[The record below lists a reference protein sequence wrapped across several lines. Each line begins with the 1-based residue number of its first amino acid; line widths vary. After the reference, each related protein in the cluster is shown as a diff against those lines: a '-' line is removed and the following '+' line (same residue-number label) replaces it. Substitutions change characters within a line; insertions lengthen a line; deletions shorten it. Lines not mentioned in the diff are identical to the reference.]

1 LGLSLEVAVL
11 KNGSPEKPPERI
23 DVKSLVHRESAFS
36 LDDARLLERILA
48 TPQVGEV
55 RQEFLTLQREASAS
69 GKPPMPLL
77 ARLGVGLYLLGHPRE
92 AESYLSH
99 VTGDAVASF
108 YRGLAL
114 SSLEQHQEAADR
126 FAEAGKLGYDRVEC
140 TMRRAGEIRALGKIP
155 DAEALLRSVVSEAA
169 RRAEYSYQMGCILSD
184 RGDTYGAVEYFERAV
199 DIDPRHSRAL
209 FRLAVENAS
218 RGNDAD
224 AIRLYE
230 RALSHPPIH
239 LGALINLG
247 LMYEDDQNYQAAAF
261 CFRRVLEVDPANE
274 RAEMYLKDIQAVGE
288 MYYDEDSARDAA
300 RLEALLTRPIS
311 DFELS
316 VRSRNCLEALNI
328 QTLGDLTHVTEQDL
342 LNGRNFGETSLTEVR
357 ELLSAHGLRV
367 GQNMGA
373 GRFHEPVFVA
383 ASLSPQEQAIVSM
396 PLSALNLSVRAR
408 KCVARLGLNTVGEL
422 VQKTPDELLSSRN
435 FGVTSLNEIRAKLGE
450 MSLKL
455 RND

>member
-1 LGLSLEVAVL
+1 MQT
-11 KNGSPEKPPERI
+11 NGSQDKPPDRV
-23 DVKSLVHRESAFS
+23 DVKALVHKDGEFN
-36 LDDARLLERILA
+36 LDDVRLFERILA

-55 RQEFLTLQREASAS
+55 RQEFLALQREASTA
-69 GKPPMPLL
+69 KPSPSHL

-92 AESYLSH
+92 AERYLAH
-99 VTGDAVASF
+99 VTGNAVATF
-108 YRGLAL
+108 YRALAL
-114 SSLEQHQEAADR
+114 SSLEQHKEAAER
-126 FAEAGKLGYDRVEC
+126 FAEAAKLGYDKVDC
-140 TMRRAGEIRALGKIP
+140 AMRRAGELRAMGQV
-155 DAEALLRSVVSEAA
+155 AEAETLLRSVVGEGA

-184 RGDTYGAVEYFERAV
+184 RGDTYGAIEYFERAV
-199 DIDPRHSRAL
+199 DIEPRHSRSL

-218 RGNDAD
+218 RGNDAE

-261 CFRRVLEVDPANE
+261 CFRRVLEVDPTNK
-274 RAEMYLKDIQAVGE
+274 RAELYLKDITAVGE

-300 RLEALLTRPIS
+300 RLEALLARPIS

-328 QTLGDLTHVTEQDL
+328 QSLGDLTHVTEQDL
-342 LNGRNFGETSLTEVR
+342 LNGRNFGETSLQEVR
-357 ELLSAHGLRV
+357 ELLTAHGLRV
-367 GQNMGA
+367 GQNIGT

>member
-1 LGLSLEVAVL
+1 VQT
-11 KNGSPEKPPERI
+11 NGSQDKPPDRV
-23 DVKSLVHRESAFS
+23 DVKALVHKEAEFS
-36 LDDARLLERILA
+36 LDDVRLLERVLA
-48 TPQVGEV
+48 SPQVGEV
-55 RQEFLTLQREASAS
+55 RQEFLALQREASAA
-69 GKPPMPLL
+69 KPSQSHL

-92 AESYLSH
+92 AERYLAH
-99 VTGDAVASF
+99 VSGNAVAAF
-108 YRGLAL
+108 YRALAL
-114 SSLEQHQEAADR
+114 SSLEQHKEAAER
-126 FAEAGKLGYDRVEC
+126 FAEAAKLGYDKVEC
-140 TMRRAGEIRALGKIP
+140 AMRRAGELRAMGQV
-155 DAEALLRSVVSEAA
+155 AEAETLLRSVVGEGA

-184 RGDTYGAVEYFERAV
+184 RGDTYGAIEYFERAV
-199 DIDPRHSRAL
+199 DIEPRHSRSL

-218 RGNDAD
+218 RGNDAE

-261 CFRRVLEVDPANE
+261 CFRRVLEVDPTNK
-274 RAEMYLKDIQAVGE
+274 RAELYLKDITAVGE
-288 MYYDEDSARDAA
+288 MYYDEDSAKEVA
-300 RLEALLTRPIS
+300 RLETLLARPIS

-328 QTLGDLTHVTEQDL
+328 QTLGDLTHVTDQDL
-342 LNGRNFGETSLTEVR
+342 LNGRNFGETSLQEVR

-367 GQNMGA
+367 GQNIGT

-383 ASLSPQEQAIVSM
+383 ASLSPQEQAVVSM

-408 KCVARLGLNTVGEL
+408 KCVARLGLTTVGEL

-450 MSLKL
+450 VNLKL

>member
-1 LGLSLEVAVL
+1 MQT
-11 KNGSPEKPPERI
+11 NGSQDKPPDRV
-23 DVKSLVHRESAFS
+23 DVKALVHKDGEFN
-36 LDDARLLERILA
+36 LDDVRLFERILA

-55 RQEFLTLQREASAS
+55 RQEFLALQREASAA
-69 GKPPMPLL
+69 KPSPSHL

-92 AESYLSH
+92 AERYLAH
-99 VTGDAVASF
+99 VTGNAVATF
-108 YRGLAL
+108 YRALAL
-114 SSLEQHQEAADR
+114 SSLEQHKEAAER
-126 FAEAGKLGYDRVEC
+126 FAEAAKLGYDKVEC
-140 TMRRAGEIRALGKIP
+140 AMRRAGELRAMGQV
-155 DAEALLRSVVSEAA
+155 AEAETLLRSVVGEGA

-184 RGDTYGAVEYFERAV
+184 RGDTYGAIEYFERAV
-199 DIDPRHSRAL
+199 DIEPRHSRSL

-218 RGNDAD
+218 RGNDAE

-261 CFRRVLEVDPANE
+261 CFRRVLEVDPTNK
-274 RAEMYLKDIQAVGE
+274 RAELYLKDITAVGE
-288 MYYDEDSARDAA
+288 MYYDEDSAKEAA
-300 RLEALLTRPIS
+300 RLETLLARPIS

-328 QTLGDLTHVTEQDL
+328 QTLGDLTHVTDQDL
-342 LNGRNFGETSLTEVR
+342 LNGRNFGETSLQEVR

-367 GQNMGA
+367 GQNVGT

-383 ASLSPQEQAIVSM
+383 ASLSPQEQAVVSM

-408 KCVARLGLNTVGEL
+408 KCVARLGLTTVGEL

-450 MSLKL
+450 VNLKL